1 MDQVLGQVL
10 RNAVWERLD
19 MLTDLANRADAQ
31 SLVSVARS
39 ELPRLTEAWRAM
51 LKMHEPD
58 ERGDCPTCSTR
69 WHRCKAPCSVWQVA
83 HEHLVAGG
91 LAPQQQSADSRLQGR
106 RKSPVPAHP
115 PPPPRGRPR
124 VAAFVPG
131 FVPGV
136 RDRTG

>member
-19 MLTDLANRADAQ
+19 MLSDLANRADAQ

-39 ELPRLTEAWRAM
+39 ELPRLTEGWRAM
-51 LKMHEPD
+51 LQAHEPD

-69 WHRCKAPCSVWQVA
+69 WHRFKAPCSVWQVA

-91 LAPQQQSADSRLQGR
+91 LAPQARSQDERRAARRRLPQPTAAETTGR
-106 RKSPVPAHP
+106 HALVT
-115 PPPPRGRPR
+115 PR
-124 VAAFVPG
+124 AA
-131 FVPGV
+131 
-136 RDRTG
+136 TA